1 MQTKTDIIG
10 MLNLAVS
17 NQKGYM
23 LSADGSM
30 KEYKFD
36 GKTYDIQ
43 KIKDL
48 CNFDYIEIVYL
59 PNDLIMIV
67 DEEGLLKSKPYNF
80 VASVIYQAAYDDKSL
95 GIVGDAILC
104 HSSRVNQSIITLGLH
119 YFQKT
124 SGIFLEVF
132 LKARYIPCLTQIA
145 KNI

>member
-1 MQTKTDIIG
+1 MKTMTDIIE

-17 NQKGYM
+17 NEKGYR
-23 LSADGSM
+23 LSADGRMS
-30 KEYKFD
+30 EYKFD
-36 GKTYDIQ
+36 GETYDIQ

-104 HSSRVNQSIITLGLH
+104 HSSRVN
-119 YFQKT
+119 
-124 SGIFLEVF
+124 
-132 LKARYIPCLTQIA
+132 
-145 KNI
+145 